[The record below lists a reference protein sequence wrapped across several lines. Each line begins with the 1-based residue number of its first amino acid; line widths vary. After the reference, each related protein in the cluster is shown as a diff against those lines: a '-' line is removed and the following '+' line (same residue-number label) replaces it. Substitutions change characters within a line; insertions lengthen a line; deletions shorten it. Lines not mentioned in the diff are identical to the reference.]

1 MTSVGHDGGDDAPH
15 LKRAR
20 LGGCGS
26 VCKALECRRGER
38 RRAQSKPRRSQH
50 PAMDADRRR
59 RSRSRDRYSR
69 RDRSRDRDRE
79 RDRERDRSRDRDRE
93 RRRSR
98 SRDRRERRRSRCAR
112 TRAARA
118 PAARRS
124 GRCRGS
130 APRLRD
136 ARRAP
141 RGPTLFPSPPNAR
154 AHAQVWS
161 VPAAPAA
168 GGGGFGLAATQQATR
183 HARRIY
189 VGGLPPTATDDK
201 ISTFFRRGGE
211 KKARECSVGAGRK
224 ARERSARARARGS
237 ARRGERGAGRRRG
250 PARRPSPPPRAR
262 ALVRAACSN
271 ALAAVGGT
279 TAGPG
284 PCVVNVYLNNEKKF
298 AFVELRTVE
307 EASNSMALDGIMFEG
322 VTVRIRRPAD
332 YNAALAAAL
341 GPAMPNPNLNLAAI
355 GLDKAVQL
363 PPPPMAGVAP
373 GSATGPYAPDAAERV
388 FVGGLPY
395 YLNEEQCR
403 ELLSA
408 FGAIKS
414 FDLVK
419 DRETGQS
426 KGYGFCVYEDPA
438 VTDVACAGLN
448 GMQMGDRSL
457 TVRRATEGQKQ
468 TTGEGAAPAP
478 AVFSAAAARVLKLQG
493 AIQVEE
499 LANEE
504 DYNDILEDMREE
516 CGKYGAVVAL
526 HIPRPGPP
534 GAPPPPGLGKVVV
547 EYDSSSSA
555 LAARNALHGRKFGGS
570 VVEAVLMPADA
581 YAAGQRAS
589 TPPSPVCCR
598 PPPRAQERRLRP
610 RPGAGGVP
618 RAGLGRRRRRG
629 GGRAAARALRLP
641 AGRRV
646 LLLGAAAPPP
656 GGAVPLNPFYVFG
669 PDRPAWPRGL
679 APRGSTGAAL
689 PYAAP
694 ALASIHARGLESWS
708 VDVVQLLESAAPDVA
723 AAARHNGGA
732 PPPPLRWRPPDA
744 LRRGEALL
752 AADPSAFAPWN
763 ARAALVSARA
773 ALCLYLPRSAPA
785 HSADLF
791 RSALAWGM
799 LPRMHGLVAY
809 AAPAA
814 AAGHAAA
821 PAGPSPAELA
831 AEAAWDAAA
840 PALLRLVRAWAPG
853 AAAAATG
860 DAATA
865 AAGLLE
871 AAARAGALLGAAADA
886 ELAAAAAFAAALQS
900 AGAPIPR
907 LAPGAAAAL
916 QPLPPA
922 ASPEHDL
929 LAAIHINHRH
939 WNNIPLWL
947 TMHPELAHVAFYAP
961 GPPPC
966 PAVPGADVR
975 CVSDDFSRR

>member
-1 MTSVGHDGGDDAPH
+1 
-15 LKRAR
+15 
-20 LGGCGS
+20 
-26 VCKALECRRGER
+26 
-38 RRAQSKPRRSQH
+38 
-50 PAMDADRRR
+50 MDADRRR

-98 SRDRRERRRSRCAR
+98 SRDRRERRRSRSRSRGRDDSPAYDPKR
-112 TRAARA
+112 PRRRPTWFDIPPVGGA
-118 PAARRS
+118 P
-124 GRCRGS
+124 
-130 APRLRD
+130 
-136 ARRAP
+136 
-141 RGPTLFPSPPNAR
+141 PPLSSLPGAV
-154 AHAQVWS
+154 QVWS

-201 ISTFFRRGGE
+201 ISTFF
-211 KKARECSVGAGRK
+211 
-224 ARERSARARARGS
+224 
-237 ARRGERGAGRRRG
+237 
-250 PARRPSPPPRAR
+250 
-262 ALVRAACSN
+262 SN

-581 YAAGQRAS
+581 YAAGQ
-589 TPPSPVCCR
+589 
-598 PPPRAQERRLRP
+598 
-610 RPGAGGVP
+610 
-618 RAGLGRRRRRG
+618 
-629 GGRAAARALRLP
+629 
-641 AGRRV
+641 
-646 LLLGAAAPPP
+646 
-656 GGAVPLNPFYVFG
+656 
-669 PDRPAWPRGL
+669 
-679 APRGSTGAAL
+679 
-689 PYAAP
+689 
-694 ALASIHARGLESWS
+694 
-708 VDVVQLLESAAPDVA
+708 
-723 AAARHNGGA
+723 
-732 PPPPLRWRPPDA
+732 
-744 LRRGEALL
+744 
-752 AADPSAFAPWN
+752 
-763 ARAALVSARA
+763 
-773 ALCLYLPRSAPA
+773 
-785 HSADLF
+785 
-791 RSALAWGM
+791 
-799 LPRMHGLVAY
+799 
-809 AAPAA
+809 
-814 AAGHAAA
+814 
-821 PAGPSPAELA
+821 
-831 AEAAWDAAA
+831 WD
-840 PALLRLVRAWAPG
+840 
-853 AAAAATG
+853 
-860 DAATA
+860 
-865 AAGLLE
+865 
-871 AAARAGALLGAAADA
+871 
-886 ELAAAAAFAAALQS
+886 
-900 AGAPIPR
+900 
-907 LAPGAAAAL
+907 
-916 QPLPPA
+916 
-922 ASPEHDL
+922 
-929 LAAIHINHRH
+929 
-939 WNNIPLWL
+939 
-947 TMHPELAHVAFYAP
+947 
-961 GPPPC
+961 
-966 PAVPGADVR
+966 
-975 CVSDDFSRR
+975 